1 MGWGRFQ
8 WYFLALI
15 AFIYLILMVITP
27 EKGSQSLEASKEV
40 LITIAPF
47 IILVLA
53 LMVAI
58 DYFLPPEKF
67 IKNFGADSGVKGF
80 IIAVFLGMIIEG
92 ETILLYPML
101 RTLMKEDVRPGII
114 ATFLYAKAIHVPA
127 LPIMVL
133 YFGVEYTLIV
143 AATMI
148 VASLV
153 IGILIELPLRFS
165 RSFYR
170 Q

>member
-8 WYFLALI
+8 WYFLILI
-15 AFIYLILMVITP
+15 AFIYLILMVLIP
-27 EKGSQSLEASKEV
+27 EKGSQSLETSKGV

-53 LMVAI
+53 LMIAI

-67 IKNFGADSGVKGF
+67 IKNFGADSGAKGF
-80 IIAVFLGMIIEG
+80 IMAIFLGLITEG

-101 RTLMKEDVRPGII
+101 KTLMKEDVRPGII
-114 ATFLYAKAIHVPA
+114 ATFLYAKAVHLPA

-133 YFGVEYTLIV
+133 YFGFEYTLV
-143 AATMI
+143 LAATMI
-148 VASLV
+148 IASVV